1 MMEKQIKQPVEN
13 DQYLA
18 NVETDKIVQF
28 LTFQLNE
35 EEYGISILNIKEI
48 VDYGH
53 ITKVPMMPDFIAGV
67 INLRGSVVPI
77 VDLAFRF
84 SEQPSARTKRSSIVI
99 LDAEYESKK
108 MEIGITVDVVNE
120 VLDISSNEI
129 EVTPS
134 FGTKIRTDFISGMG
148 KVKGQLLVL
157 LNIEKILDIEELSA
171 EESL

>member
-1 MMEKQIKQPVEN
+1 MQKQLEQQTEN
-13 DQYLA
+13 SQYLA
-18 NVETDKIVQF
+18 GVETDTVVQF

-67 INLRGSVVPI
+67 INLRGSVVPVI
-77 VDLAFRF
+77 DLALRF
-84 SEQPSARTKRSSIVI
+84 SVAPSVRTKRSSIVI
-99 LDAEYESKK
+99 LEVEYESKK
-108 MEIGITVDVVNE
+108 MEIGVTVDVVNE
-120 VLDISSNEI
+120 VLDISPKEI
-129 EVTPS
+129 EASPS

-148 KVKGQLLVL
+148 KVEGQLLVL

-171 EESL
+171 VDSF

>member
-53 ITKVPMMPDFIAGV
+53 ITKVPMVPDFIAGV
-67 INLRGSVVPI
+67 INLRGSVVPV
-77 VDLAFRF
+77 VDLSLRF
-84 SEQPSARTKRSSIVI
+84 SEAPSAKTKRSSIVI
-99 LDAEYESKK
+99 LEVEYESKK
-108 MEIGITVDVVNE
+108 MGIGVTVDVVNE
-120 VLDISSNEI
+120 VLDISPKEI

-148 KVKGQLLVL
+148 KVEGQLLVL
-157 LNIEKILDIEELSA
+157 LNIEKILDIDELSTVD
-171 EESL
+171 SL

>member
-1 MMEKQIKQPVEN
+1 MMQKQLEQQTESS
-13 DQYLA
+13 QYLA
-18 NVETDKIVQF
+18 GVETDTVVQF